1 MCTRNSLLAVVGAAI
16 LGVLVTASAYAWNTD
31 TTYLTFNA
39 PVALPGVTLP
49 PGAYEFVTPS
59 ESNKDIVQVLNRNHS
74 RSYFMGITVPVER
87 PRGAENRVVTIGEAA
102 PGQPAPI
109 KAWFP
114 RDQAVGH
121 LFVYSR

>member
-1 MCTRNSLLAVVGAAI
+1 MCIRNSLLAVVGAAI
-16 LGVLVTASAYAWNTD
+16 LGVLVTASANAWNTD

-49 PGAYEFVTPS
+49 AGTYEFVTPS
-59 ESNKDIVQVLNRNHS
+59 ATNKDIVQVLNRAHS